1 MTHVRN
7 RINRRAFLVA
17 AGTTGVALPF
27 LEGLPE
33 RSAFAQ
39 TGAKPVFGLFIGAS
53 CGVQQ
58 KYNSEPESFW
68 PTAFGPLTK
77 EGMEAFAAE
86 RSTGVLA
93 QHASRLLIIS
103 GVSHPQNGPSACGHA
118 EGLAQNLTGVKPS
131 GSGRGASG
139 GGPSI
144 DNVVA
149 SALNPSGVAPLNVY
163 AGGKTGYID
172 DRLSFS
178 AAGKVRAAEQNPYN
192 VYTRLAGLLDTSS
205 PDPNPTPSPVADQLA
220 LRRKSVNDLIREQ
233 INALKVNPKL
243 SRADQ
248 ERLQLH
254 FDSIRDVET
263 GMQDMGAGV
272 GVECSGASLDKTA
285 LEAINK
291 GSAFK
296 TNENREKVVKL
307 HGDLV
312 GLTFSCNANRVATL
326 QAGDG
331 TDATQYTID
340 GKLHENFHHISH
352 RVNSDGT
359 GGSAIAGAAELH
371 AKIDRI
377 RMGTLS
383 SIIDKWSEL
392 STPDGPLLDNGF
404 IYWTTHVAI
413 GPSHSMA
420 NMPIIIA
427 GSAGG
432 ALKQGEYIDGK
443 GNQNGAVL
451 TALLRA
457 FGISSDLGS
466 AGPFSGMLKA

>member
-1 MTHVRN
+1 MTHLRN

-17 AGTTGVALPF
+17 AGTTGVVLPF

-39 TGAKPVFGLFIGAS
+39 TAAKPVFGFFISVS

-68 PTAFGPLTK
+68 PTAAGPLTK
-77 EGMEAFAAE
+77 ESMEAFAAE
-86 RSTGVLA
+86 RCTGILA
-93 QHASRLLIIS
+93 PHAPRLLIIS
-103 GVSHPQNGPSACGHA
+103 GISHPQNGPSACGHA
-118 EGLAQNLTGVKPS
+118 EGLAQNLTGVRPS

-149 SALNPSGVAPLNVY
+149 SAVNPQGVAPLNLY
-163 AGGKTGYID
+163 SGGKAGYID

-192 VYTRLAGLLDTSS
+192 VYTRLAGLLAPAGSG
-205 PDPNPTPSPVADQLA
+205 PTPTPTPMADQLA

-233 INALKVNPKL
+233 ISALRTNPKL

-248 ERLQLH
+248 DRLQLH
-254 FDSIRDVET
+254 FDSIRDVEVN
-263 GMQDMGAGV
+263 MQGMGASV
-272 GVECSGASLDKTA
+272 GLECNESSLDKAA

-291 GSAFK
+291 GTAFK
-296 TNENREKVVKL
+296 AGENREKVVKL

-326 QAGDG
+326 QEGDG
-331 TDATQYTID
+331 TDSTQYTID
-340 GKLHENFHHISH
+340 GKLRENFHHISH

-359 GGSAIAGAAELH
+359 GGAAISGAAGLH
-371 AKIDRI
+371 AKVDRI
-377 RMGTLS
+377 RMETFK
-383 SIIDKWSEL
+383 SILDKWSEL
-392 STPDGPLLDNGF
+392 STPDGPLLDNAF
-404 IYWTTHVAI
+404 IYWTSHIAI

-427 GSAGG
+427 GGAGG
-432 ALKQGEYIDGK
+432 SIKQGEYLETK
-443 GNQNGAVL
+443 GSQNGAVL
-451 TALLRA
+451 TGLLRT
-457 FGISSDLGS
+457 
-466 AGPFSGMLKA
+466 GPLAEMMKA